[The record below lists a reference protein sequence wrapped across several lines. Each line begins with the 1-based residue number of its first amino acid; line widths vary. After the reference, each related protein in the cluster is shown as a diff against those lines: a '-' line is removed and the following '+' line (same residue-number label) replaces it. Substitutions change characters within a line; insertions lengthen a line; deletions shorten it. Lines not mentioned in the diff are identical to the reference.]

1 MSKEV
6 LCIILLV
13 VFFAIMIYVGF
24 YSRKHATDV
33 NGFVLG
39 GRGVGPW
46 LTALSAEASD
56 MSGWLLMGLPGVAY
70 FTGAADPL
78 WTALGLAL
86 GTYLN
91 WKLVARRLR
100 RYSVVAGDAITI
112 PDFFSKRFHDK
123 RNIVSTIAALIILV
137 FF

>member
-56 MSGWLLMGLPGVAY
+56 MSGWLLMGLPDSLDGTLVLPVH
-70 FTGAADPL
+70 GR
-78 WTALGLAL
+78 GLEMHL
-86 GTYLN
+86 SGHCLHGMC
-91 WKLVARRLR
+91 LEEEHVL
-100 RYSVVAGDAITI
+100 
-112 PDFFSKRFHDK
+112 
-123 RNIVSTIAALIILV
+123 
-137 FF
+137 

>member
-1 MSKEV
+1 MVTKDFWVLLAMVIYFVAMLTIGFIYSKRSNSSTRQY
-6 LCIILLV
+6 
-13 VFFAIMIYVGF
+13 FA
-24 YSRKHATDV
+24 
-33 NGFVLG
+33 G

-86 GTYLN
+86 GQILGSLIFVVVTLEQSHGDQSLYL
-91 WKLVARRLR
+91 ARM
-100 RYSVVAGDAITI
+100 
-112 PDFFSKRFHDK
+112 
-123 RNIVSTIAALIILV
+123 
-137 FF
+137 